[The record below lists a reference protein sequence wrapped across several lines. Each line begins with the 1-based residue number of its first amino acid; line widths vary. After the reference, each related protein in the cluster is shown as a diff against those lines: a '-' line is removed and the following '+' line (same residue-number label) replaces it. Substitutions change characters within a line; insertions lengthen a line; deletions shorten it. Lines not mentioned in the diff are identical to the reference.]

1 MTQQIPVMN
10 HLTRMFSFLPFVW
23 KIAPPL
29 IFVLPLCFMPWD
41 STTLFWWGGCGIAAV
56 FSLVSLIAALRRS
69 GKLSRHAVTK
79 PLQRD
84 VLLGALRPALTIGLF
99 LLAVVSLNVIENR
112 SARQSEAALAEIL
125 NECKLAQCP
134 DVPQGW
140 MHSDAMAWK
149 QVGYWKL
156 TYQIRRA
163 SAGGGVQGG
172 HEDKEF
178 LLTVAK
184 RTEDEECY
192 RGNSSGLASHTHSV
206 QCSSEY

>member
-1 MTQQIPVMN
+1 MN

-41 STTLFWWGGCGIAAV
+41 STTLVWWVGCGTAAV
-56 FSLVSLIAALRRS
+56 ISLGSLIAALRRS
-69 GKLSRHAVTK
+69 GKLSRHAVTQ
-79 PLQRD
+79 PSQRD
-84 VLLGALRPALTIGLF
+84 VLLGALRPALTLGLF
-99 LLAVVSLNVIENR
+99 LLAVVSLNVVENR
-112 SARQSEAALAEIL
+112 SAQQSEAALAEIL
-125 NECKLAQCP
+125 NECKQAQCP

-140 MHSDAMAWK
+140 PHDGTKAWQ

-163 SAGGGVQGG
+163 SVGGGVQGG

-192 RGNSSGLASHTHSV
+192 RGSKSGLASHTHSV